1 MLTSAAFNDSA
12 LNDGWQ
18 VRDWH
23 FQNGRTKDSW
33 DAWKKEAM
41 PSRLQV
47 LGRVA
52 CLKVCGRGGSGC
64 GGMFGKRCFS
74 KPQALQAT
82 PSPKTIPSFIEQ
94 SRSHSCREQSLVALI
109 QHPAYPIPEGTKSY
123 TLQPQTLIT
132 QVINPTKTKQT
143 NML

>member
-1 MLTSAAFNDSA
+1 
-12 LNDGWQ
+12 
-18 VRDWH
+18 
-23 FQNGRTKDSW
+23 
-33 DAWKKEAM
+33 M

-52 CLKVCGRGGSGC
+52 CLEVCGRGGSGC

-82 PSPKTIPSFIEQ
+82 PSPKTILSFIEQ

-109 QHPAYPIPEGTKSY
+109 QHPANPNPEGTKSY